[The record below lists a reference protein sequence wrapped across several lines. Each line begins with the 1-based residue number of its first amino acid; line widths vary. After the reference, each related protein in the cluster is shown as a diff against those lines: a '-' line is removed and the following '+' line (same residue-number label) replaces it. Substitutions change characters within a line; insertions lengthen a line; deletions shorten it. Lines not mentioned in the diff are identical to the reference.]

1 MEQQQQQNR
10 RRKKN
15 NLLWF
20 WDLELFCDY
29 VHYTLIL
36 NFIMTH
42 SFWIL
47 SWHTHFE
54 CYHDTLILNVMTHSF
69 WILSWHIPFQY
80 YHDTLILN
88 VIMTHSFWILSP
100 LCVCVCVHAC
110 VMWGLLFSFLW
121 FELLV
126 IVVVVFHMWCLKSDV
141 NSILF
146 LYSAPSTLFM

>member
-1 MEQQQQQNR
+1 MTLKWFPSRRCHWWIYNIYFQVIFFNVKSMEQQQQQNR

-36 NFIMTH
+36 NVIMTH
-42 SFWIL
+42 SFWML

-54 CYHDTLILNVMTHSF
+54 FYHDTLLFNIIMTHSF
-69 WILSWHIPFQY
+69 WMLSW
-80 YHDTLILN
+80 
-88 VIMTHSFWILSP
+88 HSFWILSP

-126 IVVVVFHMWCLKSDV
+126 IVVVFHMWCLKSDV
-141 NSILF
+141 N
-146 LYSAPSTLFM
+146 